1 MSAFEALEAA
11 RVAGVRLSLDGDGV
25 VVETKTPPLPAE
37 IVEALRAVKPQ
48 VLQVLEYREVAK
60 AAFDAE
66 KPFGA
71 RPDAWMTA
79 QRGLHAFIWS
89 GWGDRAALL
98 GWMKAELYAVPPVWA
113 RVDLCGAALLI
124 GDRKVIAITSDT
136 IAIKARSGSTLR
148 FHRIGRGRLA

>member
-25 VVETKTPPLPAE
+25 VVETATPPLPAE

-48 VLQVLEYREVAK
+48 VIHVLEWREAAK

-66 KPFGA
+66 RPSGA
-71 RPDAWMTA
+71 RLAEWTAA
-79 QRGLHAFIWS
+79 QRGLHAFIWD
-89 GWGDRAALL
+89 GWADRAALL
-98 GWMKAELYAVPPVWA
+98 GWSRAELYGVPPVWA

-124 GDRKVIAITSDT
+124 GDRKVIAITLDT
-136 IAIKARSGSTLR
+136 IAIKARSASTLR
-148 FHRIGRGRLA
+148 FYRIGRGRLA